1 MKNIKLKKA
10 LTALGAV
17 MALGLAGQSMAGV
30 SPYPDGLDPTAD
42 MNSFNA
48 DMVTFCAASQPFVAP
63 DPTWGT
69 TWDSG
74 TANCTESMID

>member
-1 MKNIKLKKA
+1 MKNIKMKKA

-17 MALGLAGQSMAGV
+17 MALGLAGQSMAAPV

-48 DMVTFCAASQPFVAP
+48 DMSVFCAAAQPAEPVDPSWGAP
-63 DPTWGT
+63 
-69 TWDSG
+69 WDSS
-74 TANCTESMID
+74 TANCNPDF